1 MIKVRHK
8 GSFNHIERFFNKY
21 KDIRV
26 EGILRKVG
34 EEGVEALSIATPK
47 DTGKTAAS
55 WYYELEEEGG
65 RYKVI
70 WKNSNIHRGI
80 NIALIIQTGHGTRNG
95 GYVEG
100 VDYINPAL
108 RSIFENMA
116 EEVWREVVKL

>member
-26 EGILRKVG
+26 IEILRRVG
-34 EEGVEALSIATPK
+34 EEGVNALSFATPK

-55 WYYELEEEGG
+55 WYYELEEENGK
-65 RYKVI
+65 YKVV
-70 WKNSNIHRGI
+70 WKNSNVNRGI
-80 NIALIIQTGHGTRNG
+80 NIALILQTGHGTRNG

>member
-8 GSFNHIERFFNKY
+8 GSFNNIEKFFNRY
-21 KDIRV
+21 KDAKFT
-26 EGILRKVG
+26 EILNHVG
-34 EEGVEALSIATPK
+34 EQGVEALSLATPK
-47 DTGKTAAS
+47 DTGKTASS
-55 WYYELEEEGG
+55 WYYELEEENGK
-65 RYKVI
+65 YKVV
-70 WKNSNIHRGI
+70 WKNSNVHRGI

-108 RSIFENMA
+108 RSVFENMA